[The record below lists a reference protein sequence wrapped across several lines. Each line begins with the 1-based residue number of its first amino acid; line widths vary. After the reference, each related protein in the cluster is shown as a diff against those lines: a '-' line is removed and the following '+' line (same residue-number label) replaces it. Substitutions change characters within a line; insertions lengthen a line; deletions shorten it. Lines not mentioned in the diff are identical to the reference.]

1 MIVRQ
6 APSRLARRTLGEG
19 DLRQCGELILSS
31 GERIAGLLGTTPP
44 PPPPVSSL
52 HQDLA
57 RARPPAQ
64 YTPLA
69 RGLCVYPELLCLG
82 TDAHH
87 WAIGT
92 TAGFGVRIF

>member
-1 MIVRQ
+1 MSVWRAHLKQ
-6 APSRLARRTLGEG
+6 RGKDCRAARHHPP
-19 DLRQCGELILSS
+19 
-31 GERIAGLLGTTPP
+31 ATPP
-44 PPPPVSSL
+44 GSSL